1 MSHGLLIRR
10 RPGVKVFVC
19 LNNLSRLD
27 DRIFEVCGAMSFF
40 SLVRNEPSNGWTVHL
55 FVTDKPDWVLH
66 LNLGLF
72 PVCTLVM
79 FIRFAV

>member
-1 MSHGLLIRR
+1 MDYSFRR

-40 SLVRNEPSNGWTVHL
+40 SLVRNEPLNGWTVHP
-55 FVTDKPDWVLH
+55 FVTDEPDWVPH

-72 PVCTLVM
+72 PS
-79 FIRFAV
+79 